1 MPKPRQRYTYNEN
14 KAELRQRATS
24 KRGDVLSTIVKKC
37 KLDLEGMKLTVF
49 DFEQFEDLLEYAQNC
64 QTLEGD
70 DPHEGFEGDYRNG
83 WTYSDKMNVKSR
95 EHLLEVIDRGFTTEK
110 VLETYN
116 EINDRLYADPD
127 NVDRLGSMGQDTRRK
142 RRADIAGCE
151 FNVDKAM
158 SGIWATESV
167 RRLNASRTVRVFID
181 IGRNCDVKPEA
192 ILETACYGI
201 AVAKVLETKGY
212 AVEIDFGETLYA
224 PKEYNS
230 RMDRA
235 LPEEFIGDKGS
246 VMALRYGAKGG
257 DEKVDEAKLLTF
269 SSVSTFRDVM
279 FCVFAFGYG
288 MGKYSGLG
296 QSLYTTIPPYSNE
309 EFYKEYLDVDVYIGG
324 QDTLDTVITNVQAV
338 IND

>member
-1 MPKPRQRYTYNEN
+1 MPKGKRYTYNEN

-70 DPHEGFEGDYRNG
+70 DPMRGFEGEYTNG
-83 WTYSDKMNVKSR
+83 WTYSDKMN
-95 EHLLEVIDRGFTTEK
+95 
-110 VLETYN
+110 
-116 EINDRLYADPD
+116 D